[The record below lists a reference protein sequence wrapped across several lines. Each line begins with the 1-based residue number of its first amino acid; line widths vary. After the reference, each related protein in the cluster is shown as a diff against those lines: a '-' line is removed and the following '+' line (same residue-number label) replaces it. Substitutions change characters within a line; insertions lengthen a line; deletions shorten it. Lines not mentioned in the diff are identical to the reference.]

1 MNTQEITVL
10 SEDLQISSPAVIKN
24 RYGLHARAAAKL
36 VKAAGKFKSELT
48 MAKDESMADMRSL
61 LSLLSLGCS
70 CNSRV
75 TLTASGEDAPAA
87 MSAILAIIDDRF
99 GED

>member
-1 MNTQEITVL
+1 MNSEETLPL
-10 SEDLQISSPAVIKN
+10 SESMISSPAVIKN
-24 RYGLHARAAAKL
+24 RFGLHARAAAKL
-36 VKAAGKFKSELT
+36 VQAAQGFKSDLT
-48 MAKDESMADMRSL
+48 MSKDEAMADVRSL

-70 CNSRV
+70 CNSQV

-87 MSAILAIIDDRF
+87 LSAILAIINDRF

>member
-1 MNTQEITVL
+1 MNTLETAP
-10 SEDLQISSPAVIKN
+10 SEDFQISSEATIKN

-36 VKAAGKFKSELT
+36 VKAAEAFKSDLT
-48 MAKDESMADMRSL
+48 MVKDDSMADIRSL

-70 CNSRV
+70 CNSQV
-75 TLTASGEDAPAA
+75 ILTASGEDASDA
-87 MSAILAIIDDRF
+87 MSAILAIINDRF

>member
-1 MNTQEITVL
+1 MHNSETVP
-10 SEDLQISSPAVIKN
+10 SEDHLISSPAIIKN

-36 VKAAGKFKSELT
+36 VKAAGAFKSELT
-48 MAKDESMADMRSL
+48 MVKDESMADVRSL

-70 CNSRV
+70 CNSQV

-87 MSAILAIIDDRF
+87 LSAILAIINDRF

>member
-1 MNTQEITVL
+1 MRDTQTLPSHEPKAIT
-10 SEDLQISSPAVIKN
+10 SQATIKN

-36 VKAAGKFKSELT
+36 VKAAEPFKAELT
-48 MAKDESMADMRSL
+48 MTKDDYPADIRSL

-70 CNSRV
+70 CNSQV

-87 MSAILAIIDDRF
+87 LSAILAIINDRF